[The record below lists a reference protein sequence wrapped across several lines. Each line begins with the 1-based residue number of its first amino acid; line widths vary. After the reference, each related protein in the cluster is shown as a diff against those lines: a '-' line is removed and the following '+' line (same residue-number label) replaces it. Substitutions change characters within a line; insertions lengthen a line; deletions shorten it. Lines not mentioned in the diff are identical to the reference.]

1 MLPPPSLFAG
11 TNNLF
16 VTTIFCFCWNQTQF
30 CFHRLRFC
38 WNQQYFLLLLSFI
51 FAGTSPNF
59 ASTAI
64 DFCWNL
70 FQQSVLCYH
79 QLCLKATPPSPLML
93 RWQWAASARD
103 TVAVSAAELPWMQ
116 HRGKRKNCY
125 GQRPFYCE
133 RRQRASAVSVCGEA
147 NGQGSASTGRRRS
160 RMSGAPVFFPFLFSP
175 LLFLLHRFLEA

>member
-1 MLPPPSLFAG
+1 MLEP
-11 TNNLF
+11 
-16 VTTIFCFCWNQTQF
+16 TIF
-30 CFHRLRFC
+30 
-38 WNQQYFLLLLSFI
+38 LLPLSFV
-51 FAGTSPNF
+51 FVGTRPNF

-103 TVAVSAAELPWMQ
+103 DVAVSAAELPWMQ
-116 HRGKRKNCY
+116 HRGKRKNGY

-175 LLFLLHRFLEA
+175 LLFLLQRFLEA